1 MSRRGEGMFQPQ
13 IEIVSGDRCDAVV
26 VIVRQLRQASDW
38 PVVLAAIQQEFRIG
52 NDVTVDL
59 SDSQSLDQGVEQKLM
74 ALKAELQGQ
83 GKRLSVL
90 LPRLPA
96 SPVA

>member
-1 MSRRGEGMFQPQ
+1 MFQPQ
-13 IEIVSGDRCDAVV
+13 IEIVSGDRCDSVV
-26 VIVRQLRQASDW
+26 VIIRQSCKASDW
-38 PVVLAAIQQEFRIG
+38 PVVLEAIRQEFRIG

-59 SDSQSLDQGVEQKLM
+59 RWAQSLDQSIEQKLK
-74 ALKAELQGQ
+74 ALTAELEGQ

-90 LPRLPA
+90 LPGLQA